1 MYVKYIHRVEYRAKL
16 FLGSALNIGPPI
28 LPPETKHQGPEWLAP
43 SLCEN
48 NILYGRRL
56 AIGLLLPSRGRAS
69 VGRYRTTGRRRRR
82 RERAGREDKARG
94 SRAGGTGR
102 GERTNNQPTISTIG
116 AGAAA
121 GKRQS
126 HTATSRR
133 RSFWLVGGRGGC
145 VSFEFLGARKL
156 TFSGPSYR
164 EVCSCSFALPI

>member
-1 MYVKYIHRVEYRAKL
+1 M
-16 FLGSALNIGPPI
+16 LNCFWGVPSI
-28 LPPETKHQGPEWLAP
+28 LAP
-43 SLCEN
+43 LFYHLRRSTRGLNGWLHLCAK
-48 NILYGRRL
+48 ITYYGRRL

-126 HTATSRR
+126 HTTTSRR

-156 TFSGPSYR
+156 TFSGPSYG